1 MAIGRIRSEHTSE
14 NAEIN
19 MVPLIDVM
27 LVLLVIFIITA
38 PMVTQSV
45 DLSLPKAANIEAPVP
60 PQKPETIEITKTG
73 EILLNQTPVTLE
85 NLHASLEAIKA
96 KDATNEPIIALNID
110 ESVPY
115 DTVAKTLIEI
125 KRANLSKIGFITTV
139 EDR

>member
-1 MAIGRIRSEHTSE
+1 MSFGRIRDGAPAE

-45 DLSLPKAANIEAPVP
+45 NLSLPKTSDIATPVEAQ
-60 PQKPETIEITKTG
+60 QKPQMIEITQEG
-73 EILLNQTPVTLE
+73 QVLLNGTTVELE
-85 NLHASLEAIKA
+85 SLHVELTTMKKQFTEQ
-96 KDATNEPIIALNID
+96 EPIIQLNID

-125 KRANLSKIGFITTV
+125 KRAGLSKIGFTTTLK
-139 EDR
+139 E

>member
-1 MAIGRIRSEHTSE
+1 MALGRIREGAHTE

-45 DLSLPKAANIEAPVP
+45 NLSLPKTSDIAGPVEQQ
-60 PQKPETIEITKTG
+60 QKPQIIEITKDG
-73 EILLNQTPVTLE
+73 EILLNKTSVTMD
-85 NLHASLEAIKA
+85 NLHAELNAIKSHSA
-96 KDATNEPIIALNID
+96 EQEPIIQLNID

-125 KRANLSKIGFITTV
+125 KRVGLSKIGFTTTLK
-139 EDR
+139 E

>member
-1 MAIGRIRSEHTSE
+1 MAIGRIRHESTE

-45 DLSLPKAANIEAPVP
+45 DISLPKASNIEAPVP
-60 PQKPETIEITKTG
+60 PQKPQTIEITKTG
-73 EILLNQTPVTLE
+73 EILLNQKPVTLE
-85 NLHASLEAIKA
+85 TLHAALEAIKA
-96 KDATNEPIIALNID
+96 KDADIEPIIALNID

-125 KRANLSKIGFITTV
+125 KRANLSKIGFMTTI
-139 EDR
+139 DAP

>member
-1 MAIGRIRSEHTSE
+1 MMAIGRIRHESTE

-45 DLSLPKAANIEAPVP
+45 DISLPKASNIEAPVP
-60 PQKPETIEITKTG
+60 PQKPQTIEITKTG
-73 EILLNQTPVTLE
+73 EILLNQKPVTLE
-85 NLHASLEAIKA
+85 TLHAALEAIKA
-96 KDATNEPIIALNID
+96 KDADIEPIIALNID

-125 KRANLSKIGFITTV
+125 KRANLSKIGFMTTI
-139 EDR
+139 DAP